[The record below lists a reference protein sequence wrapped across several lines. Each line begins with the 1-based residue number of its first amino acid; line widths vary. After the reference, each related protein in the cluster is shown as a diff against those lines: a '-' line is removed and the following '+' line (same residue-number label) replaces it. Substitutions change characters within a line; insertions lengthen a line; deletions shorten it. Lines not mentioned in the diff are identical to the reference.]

1 MRYPDAVPVLVEP
14 SDRLH
19 EQRRLGQPFRN
30 RGLGDISLI
39 SCIAMH
45 MRTRL
50 VGIARELQHD
60 ARDQVL
66 LVPVS
71 ISVSFMSRL
80 MNIDVA

>member
-1 MRYPDAVPVLVEP
+1 MRFP
-14 SDRLH
+14 SLSSH
-19 EQRRLGQPFRN
+19 PTACTNNAGSGNPF
-30 RGLGDISLI
+30 GTVASAMYSLI

-45 MRTRL
+45 CSTRL

-66 LVPVS
+66 LVPVK
-71 ISVSFMSRL
+71 ISVSFISRL